1 MAAKKPSGYFAFEK
15 KDKAADKKAGIKE
28 NGKRDM
34 KMDAMKMRG
43 LPTKKGR
50 K

>member
-1 MAAKKPSGYFAFEK
+1 MRKTNAFEK

-28 NGKRDM
+28 GGKRDL
-34 KMDAMKMRG
+34 KMDPMKMRG
-43 LPTKKGR
+43 LPVKKGR

>member
-1 MAAKKPSGYFAFEK
+1 MAGKKPSGYFAFEK
-15 KDKAADKKAGIKE
+15 KDKAADKRAGIKE
-28 NGKRDM
+28 GGKRDM
-34 KMDAMKMRG
+34 KMDASKMRG